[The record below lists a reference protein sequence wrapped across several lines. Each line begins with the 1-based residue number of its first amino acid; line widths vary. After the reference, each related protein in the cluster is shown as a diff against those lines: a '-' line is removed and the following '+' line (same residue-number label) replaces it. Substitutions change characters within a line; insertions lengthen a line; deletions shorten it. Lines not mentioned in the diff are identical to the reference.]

1 MSATAVGEAR
11 EWRKVH
17 TESLQMFPDTF
28 PFIPPSVKR
37 LQARKLVR
45 DPGEPLP
52 GKGIQKM
59 QRRQRNQP
67 SEKEGAL
74 GTQEDGH
81 RPSTGF
87 CERPWIQRL
96 GRQVS
101 KREGR
106 GGC

>member
-1 MSATAVGEAR
+1 MSATAVGEAQ

-28 PFIPPSVKR
+28 PFIPPSVKC

-52 GKGIQKM
+52 GKWI

-81 RPSTGF
+81 LPSTGF
-87 CERPWIQRL
+87 SL
-96 GRQVS
+96 
-101 KREGR
+101 
-106 GGC
+106 